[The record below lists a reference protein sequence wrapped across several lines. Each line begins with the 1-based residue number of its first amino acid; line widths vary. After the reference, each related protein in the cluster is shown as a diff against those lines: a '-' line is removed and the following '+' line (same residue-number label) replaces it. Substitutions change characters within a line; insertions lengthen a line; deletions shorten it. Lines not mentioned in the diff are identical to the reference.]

1 MSVPRT
7 PLAAALEHGP
17 LVLDGGLSNQL
28 EAQGCDLSDEL
39 WSARLL
45 ADDPGQ
51 IEAVHTAYARAGARV
66 LITSSYQATYEGFAH
81 RGLGH
86 EEATAL
92 LRRSVELARMAAGR
106 MAAGRMAAGR
116 MAAGRP
122 AVEGVEAGR
131 VGVEGAEAG
140 RAEARGSAVERMAAG
155 RAAVERAEAGQ
166 TDPGDG
172 GDVGHVGGGAA
183 GAVWVAAS
191 VGPYGAMLA
200 DGSEYRGR
208 YGLSVAELT
217 RFHRPRIEALAA
229 AGPDALAL
237 ETVPDAEEAAAMLS
251 AVEGCGVP
259 VWLSYSIAGETT
271 RAGQP
276 LRDAFALAAGV
287 DQVIAVGV
295 NCCEPGDADRAVEI
309 AAGITGKP
317 VVVYPN
323 SGEEWD
329 AATRSWRGRSTFDPG
344 RVRAWRDAGARLI
357 GGCCRVGPERIA
369 ELAAVVRSH

>member
-1 MSVPRT
+1 M
-7 PLAAALEHGP
+7 AAALEHGP

-51 IEAVHTAYARAGARV
+51 IEAAHTAYARAGARV

-92 LRRSVELARMAAGR
+92 LRRSVELARMAAE
-106 MAAGRMAAGR
+106 R

-122 AVEGVEAGR
+122 AAEG
-131 VGVEGAEAG
+131 
-140 RAEARGSAVERMAAG
+140 
-155 RAAVERAEAGQ
+155 AEAGQ
-166 TDPGDG
+166 TDPGG
-172 GDVGHVGGGAA
+172 GGHVGGGAA
-183 GAVWVAAS
+183 GPVWVAAS

-237 ETVPDAEEAAAMLS
+237 ETVPDADEAAAMLS

-295 NCCEPGDADRAVEI
+295 NCCEPADADRAVEI

-329 AATRSWRGRSTFDPG
+329 AAARSWRGRSTFDPG
-344 RVRAWRDAGARLI
+344 RVRAWREAGARLI

>member
-1 MSVPRT
+1 MSVT
-7 PLAAALEHGP
+7 PASTPASLAAALERGP

-51 IEAVHTAYARAGARV
+51 LEAAHTAYARAGARV
-66 LITSSYQATYEGFAH
+66 LITGSYQATYEGFAH
-81 RGLGH
+81 RGVGH

-92 LRRSVELARMAAGR
+92 LRRSVELARAGAERAAAERTAAGER
-106 MAAGRMAAGR
+106 GAG
-116 MAAGRP
+116 P
-122 AVEGVEAGR
+122 
-131 VGVEGAEAG
+131 
-140 RAEARGSAVERMAAG
+140 
-155 RAAVERAEAGQ
+155 
-166 TDPGDG
+166 
-172 GDVGHVGGGAA
+172 
-183 GAVWVAAS
+183 VWVAAS

-208 YGLSVAELT
+208 YGLSVAELA

-237 ETVPDAEEAAAMLS
+237 ETVPDTDEAAALLS

-295 NCCEPGDADRAVEI
+295 NCCDPGDADRAVEI
-309 AAGITGKP
+309 AADTTGKP

-329 AATRSWRGRSTFDPG
+329 ATARSWRGRATFDPG
-344 RVRAWRDAGARLI
+344 RVKAWRDAGARLI
-357 GGCCRVGPERIA
+357 GGCCRVGPERIT
-369 ELAAVVRSH
+369 ELAAVVRNH